1 MSNIPDD
8 IPEAQRDSWDQPS
21 ASALS
26 HKLPLMWLGIGGGA
40 IALGVGTA
48 LLLQGQ
54 SLSLGNLGLSS
65 RGGASMQLSPHLR
78 RSFGNLGM
86 AFPGETQARSE
97 DVPSTDEDGAA
108 DSVAGLLGHRAYEEA
123 PVESLVP
130 IVADG
135 SIRLRAAAAARFQ
148 EMVAAARADG
158 ISLVPL
164 SGYRSVQE
172 QQYLFFGIKA
182 ERGQRAEERAT
193 VSAPPGYSE
202 HHTGY
207 AIDIGDGTRPNAH
220 LQESFERTAAFRW
233 LRDNAAFYGF
243 ELTFERDNSAGVSY
257 EPWHWRFVGD
267 RDSLET
273 FYGTDAEASSS
284 EATDSAP

>member
-1 MSNIPDD
+1 MNNIPDD
-8 IPEAQRDSWDQPS
+8 IPEAQRDSRDQPS
-21 ASALS
+21 ASTAS
-26 HKLPLMWLGIGGGA
+26 RKLPFLWLAIGSGA
-40 IALGVGTA
+40 IALGIGTA

-54 SLSLGNLGLSS
+54 TQGLDGFAS
-65 RGGASMQLSPHLR
+65 GGASSAPLSPSLR
-78 RSFGNLGM
+78 SSFGNLGM
-86 AFPGETQARSE
+86 EFPE
-97 DVPSTDEDGAA
+97 DAQRPAEGIDADGDSATDG
-108 DSVAGLLGHRAYEEA
+108 VAGLLGHRAYEEA
-123 PVESLVP
+123 SPDSLAPV
-130 IVADG
+130 VADG
-135 SIRLRAAAAARFQ
+135 SIRLRAAAASRFRD
-148 EMVAAARADG
+148 MVAAARADG

-207 AIDIGDGTRPNAH
+207 AIDIGDSTQPNAH
-220 LQESFERTAAFRW
+220 LEESFERTAAFRW
-233 LRDNAAFYGF
+233 LSENAAYYGF
-243 ELTFERDNSAGVSY
+243 ELTFNRDNSAGVSY

-284 EATDSAP
+284 EAAGNTP